1 MSGEIPG
8 GTPPPTSFR
17 DINCGV
23 LLYNLL
29 TADLIETSR
38 RLHGFGYN
46 VVPTRAKRPLVN
58 SWKKWQDSRQ
68 SIGELE
74 SLSWDCADSIAVITG
89 APEKRLFC
97 IDIDGDETP
106 LEVKEIWIK
115 GLAEI
120 FGLRSQKT
128 PRGFHYFGLL
138 DGEMNSTNISGL
150 LELKARGS
158 FVVVHGPGYEEID
171 LDPGHLHV
179 IPADKLNRAIEILR
193 RLWRLNLPLDLL
205 CELRARGERSEADM
219 KLFIKLLREGWNYDD
234 IYMAWTLLS
243 DRFITEVRERK
254 HRDPHDYF
262 NLTLEKAKRWLEE
275 HCSGV
280 SEGDGREGDVIDLD
294 SRPLL
299 QVVQNAEPVMWR
311 IEGLI
316 PVKGLGIL
324 AGRPGATKSIQA
336 LLLAHALASGH
347 KAWDALEVKEKTRVL
362 LIDGE
367 NHESIFRQRVE
378 AFKLNPLEDIELSRP
393 NNFRLDL
400 DGHLEKL
407 KEKIVSGGFG
417 VVVIDPLR
425 CFIGE
430 ADENDNAVMAKIVYN
445 LKRLAEETNAFILL
459 IHHTRKASELI
470 SDPLDEL
477 RGSSAITAAADLVFL
492 LKGDG
497 SRKILRTVKNR
508 LGPPMAME
516 LSFEEDGDK
525 LAVKGRQI
533 RLEDALNELEKC
545 AEAVMKYLESVG
557 RARRK
562 EIIEAVPYSRRTI
575 DRVLAKLVR
584 DGAVTKEGHGTYSM
598 VGSSLDDL
606 AE

>member
-97 IDIDGDETP
+97 VDVDGDETP

-150 LELKARGS
+150 
-158 FVVVHGPGYEEID
+158 
-171 LDPGHLHV
+171 PGHLHV

-205 CELRARGERSEADM
+205 CELRTRGERSEADM
-219 KLFIKLLREGWNYDD
+219 KLFIKLLREGWNDDD

-262 NLTLEKAKRWLEE
+262 NLTLEKAKKWLEE
-275 HCSGV
+275 HSSGV
-280 SEGDGREGDVIDLD
+280 SEGG
-294 SRPLL
+294 
-299 QVVQNAEPVMWR
+299 
-311 IEGLI
+311 
-316 PVKGLGIL
+316 
-324 AGRPGATKSIQA
+324 
-336 LLLAHALASGH
+336 
-347 KAWDALEVKEKTRVL
+347 
-362 LIDGE
+362 
-367 NHESIFRQRVE
+367 
-378 AFKLNPLEDIELSRP
+378 
-393 NNFRLDL
+393 
-400 DGHLEKL
+400 
-407 KEKIVSGGFG
+407 
-417 VVVIDPLR
+417 
-425 CFIGE
+425 
-430 ADENDNAVMAKIVYN
+430 
-445 LKRLAEETNAFILL
+445 
-459 IHHTRKASELI
+459 
-470 SDPLDEL
+470 
-477 RGSSAITAAADLVFL
+477 
-492 LKGDG
+492 
-497 SRKILRTVKNR
+497 
-508 LGPPMAME
+508 
-516 LSFEEDGDK
+516 
-525 LAVKGRQI
+525 
-533 RLEDALNELEKC
+533 
-545 AEAVMKYLESVG
+545 
-557 RARRK
+557 
-562 EIIEAVPYSRRTI
+562 
-575 DRVLAKLVR
+575 
-584 DGAVTKEGHGTYSM
+584 
-598 VGSSLDDL
+598 
-606 AE
+606 